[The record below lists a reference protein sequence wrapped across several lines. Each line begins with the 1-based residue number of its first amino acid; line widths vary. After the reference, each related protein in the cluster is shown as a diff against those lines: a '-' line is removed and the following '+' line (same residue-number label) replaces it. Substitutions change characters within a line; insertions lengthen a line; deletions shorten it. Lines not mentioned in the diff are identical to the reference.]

1 MSKITPL
8 PRIDRDYQK
17 NLKFPDIND
26 FLKETSYL
34 EVTSAFQDNQTHV
47 VLQPKSSNSVAPVL
61 MQNFIVDGVKRL
73 FYMTPIEFYGYNPD
87 LESVER
93 AEISVEFLPATVPR
107 PPLMIYRGDGD
118 DKIVTLPGQRAAGN
132 GDNLYNYKIQLS
144 VSTVESILTWVFN
157 TQKDLARNYYAGD
170 YRTLQQ
176 FVDTQFYTMI
186 VPITVRMYY
195 FNATEVAI
203 VYNTSLAFGSLTTVL
218 KSSLTATSAVASYY
232 AQPSTDRLQNYLTI
246 KAAFAAPI
254 TTNALWL
261 TATISGTSLSATEQ
275 FTVTAGA
282 FAAQTGLLRSKVARQ
297 AHSDYSVKYPT
308 ISFNYSANSEAFT
321 GNASISGVAL
331 TSFTPTKFY
340 PVVQS
345 LKITDY
351 FIGHPTNVFGSTT
364 VGVPYDS
371 TNFRIRLMFTV
382 PRYAADF
389 GSKSTFM
396 LEFIKPDNPK
406 TETYD
411 AVGQVSTVVQKEKLM
426 IRGTIPTGSFS
437 VNKNPEYETSYTS
450 ASGTLGTIYKSAYF
464 DEVNG
469 VYNSTVQKIFSE
481 VRNEAKYAHPSL
493 SAFTTSLTYWKTDSE
508 VEDTYVLSVEW
519 GDSSAAAAL
528 FLAAELPI
536 IRLTFGNFLHQFYL
550 QGTYNK
556 SAADNYTRVDNPFY
570 HYSNPARTLRWY
582 PRISAIQINGA
593 TLAGLVKGG
602 VTALDATSVA
612 IPTTAQF
619 YKITTT
625 TNFDLSVT
633 YSMRLYCRGYARNP
647 LLLLNN
653 TLIINK
659 DAKGFKV
666 PYAKLPSNTGVVQL
680 AGWNVSTFTVSFTK
694 SALDNLNITQNK
706 SPRSYFL
713 TNLKLITLADKS
725 TYYTYSY
732 TGANVPQ
739 CDVGFYYD
747 KI

>member
-26 FLKETSYL
+26 FLKDTSYL
-34 EVTSAFQDNQTHV
+34 EVTSALQDNQSHV
-47 VLQPKSSNSVAPVL
+47 VLQPKLSNSVPPVL

-93 AEISVEFLPATVPR
+93 AELTVEFLEATVPR
-107 PPLMIYRGDGD
+107 KAQLLYRGDGD
-118 DKIVTLPGQRAAGN
+118 DRIVTLPGQRAAGN

-144 VSTVESILTWVFN
+144 VATVESILTWVFN
-157 TQKDLARNYYAGD
+157 TQKTLAQGYYAGD
-170 YRTLQQ
+170 YRNLQQ
-176 FVDTQFYTMI
+176 FIDSDFYTMA
-186 VPITVRMYY
+186 VPVTFRMYY
-195 FNATEVAI
+195 FNATEAAV
-203 VYNTSLAFGSLTTVL
+203 VYSTSLAFGSLTTVL
-218 KSSLTATSAVASYY
+218 RSSLTATSAVASYY
-232 AQPSTDRLQNYLTI
+232 PQPSTDRLQNYLTV

-340 PVVQS
+340 PIMQS

-351 FIGHPTNVFGSTT
+351 FIGHPTNVLGSTT

-371 TNFRIRLMFTV
+371 TNFRVRLAFTI
-382 PRYAADF
+382 PRYTVDL

-396 LEFIKPDNPK
+396 LEFMKPDNAK
-406 TETYD
+406 TEIYD
-411 AVGQVSTVVQKEKLM
+411 AAGQVTTTVLKDKLM
-426 IRGTIPTGSFS
+426 IRGTIPTGSFA
-437 VNKNPEYETSYTS
+437 VNRNPEYETSYTS
-450 ASGTLGTIYKSAYF
+450 ASGTLGTIYRSAYF

-469 VYNSTVQKIFSE
+469 VYNSTVQKIFNE
-481 VRNEAKYAHPSL
+481 ARNEVKYAHSSL
-493 SAFTTSLTYWKTDSE
+493 GAFTTSLRYWKTDSA
-508 VEDTYVLSVEW
+508 VEDTYILSLEW
-519 GDSSAAAAL
+519 TDSNVASAL

-536 IRLTFGNFLHQFYL
+536 IRLTIGDFLHQFYA
-550 QGTYNK
+550 QGTFNK
-556 SAADNYTRVDNPFY
+556 STADNYVRADNPFY
-570 HYSNPARTLRWY
+570 YYVNPARTLKWY
-582 PRISAIQINGA
+582 PRISAIQVNGA
-593 TLAGLVKGG
+593 TLTGLVKGG
-602 VTALDATSVA
+602 VTALDATSVT

-619 YKITTT
+619 YKLTTSA
-625 TNFDLSVT
+625 NLDLSVT
-633 YSMRLYCRGYARNP
+633 YAMRLYCRGYARNP

-659 DAKGFKV
+659 DAKGFKI
-666 PYAKLPSNTGVVQL
+666 PYVKLPGNTGVVEL
-680 AGWNVSTFTVSFTK
+680 TESAVSTFTVSFTK
-694 SALDNLNITQNK
+694 SALDNLNVTQNK

-713 TNLKLITLADKS
+713 TNLKLVTLADKS

-739 CDVGFYYD
+739 CDIGFYYD